1 MLGTYFSIFL
11 GHHGAAVLLGQFFT
25 TPLIAVYVSIS
36 FEVRSVLYCLIM
48 QLLYLLL
55 GLCHVLHCLISYVLL
70 GHLCNFIYLVSY
82 VYYSVSCVLHYL
94 QLVSN
99 ALVLY
104 HSVIYV
110 QH

>member
-11 GHHGAAVLLGQFFT
+11 GHHGAAVLLGQLFT
-25 TPLIAVYVSIS
+25 TPLIAVYVSIG

-70 GHLCNFIYLVSY
+70 GHLCNFIYYIWLVMY
-82 VYYSVSCVLHYL
+82 ITRLVVCCITCNWSVMH
-94 QLVSN
+94 
-99 ALVLY
+99 
-104 HSVIYV
+104 
-110 QH
+110 

>member
-11 GHHGAAVLLGQFFT
+11 GHYGAAVLLGQFFT
-25 TPLIAVYVSIS
+25 TPLAVYFSIS

-70 GHLCNFIYLVSY
+70 YVTLYIWLVMYITRLVVCCVTCNW
-82 VYYSVSCVLHYL
+82 SVMH
-94 QLVSN
+94 
-99 ALVLY
+99 
-104 HSVIYV
+104 
-110 QH
+110 